1 MARKFIILAMAI
13 LALASIACGLTVNLP
28 AINVKTGPTQTEAIK
43 VEAPA
48 SDSVANLKL
57 SFAAGKLTL
66 APGAENSLVEG
77 SATYNVADLKPQV
90 STSGN
95 SVVVQTGDLKI
106 NGIPNFGKNYINDWD
121 LKLGSTTMN
130 LVINAGAYN
139 GNIDLGGLSLQSLE
153 VTDGAANVDL
163 NFSSPNKTDMASLRY
178 DTGASN
184 VKLTGLGN
192 ANFSRM
198 TFKSGAGNYT
208 LDFSGTLKR
217 DATVDIQSGVSQLV
231 IVVPDGVSAQVAMKG
246 GLTNVTSQGGWQKSG
261 NDYLLSGSGPTL
273 TISVNTGAGNVE
285 LRTH

>member
-198 TFKSGAGNYT
+198 TFKSGAGNYR
-208 LDFSGTLKR
+208 LDFTGTLKR
-217 DATVDIQSGVSQLV
+217 DATVDIQSGVSQLI